1 MKNPNQVGFNVE
13 DTTVS
18 DWDDIGDY
26 FVKDDE
32 INIDSLH
39 DEKGNLTINHWNEAH
54 ADGELREKLHEY
66 WGSDEVKEIQG
77 DLREEQAK
85 ADEFTAQLQDIYD
98 SVEAGKGKIEKR
110 LQKGPND
117 EEIEVEY
124 FINEKGYTQN
134 LNVLK
139 KHQAEHLDWVKHYE
153 DKLTQGENEA
163 AFGVMQNTAIKNAEN
178 HASQL
183 SAEAKDIYE
192 QLSGLKEGEISAK
205 FNVLKIYDGNKI
217 KREPS
222 LEYQRDCLEDIF
234 NKLDSAE
241 AEKARA
247 ERLRNGEA
255 TEVADE
261 EKSTFDKEVE
271 KIEAKLYR
279 SEKLEKVNAA
289 IAKADEFFQEYRQE
303 GEYFGDIHK
312 RIVKELN
319 DTYHKKEEVEREYK
333 HPGLLQRI
341 KNIFPSARSKFINKY
356 ERQLDEL
363 SQKARDVSWV
373 SQVFREGARAQE
385 FKSKPYDE
393 RLKIA
398 SEEGER
404 YERVR
409 NKVQAEANKRL
420 LDMLKEQF

>member
-1 MKNPNQVGFNVE
+1 MKNPNQVGFNAE
-13 DTTVS
+13 DTTAS

-32 INIDSLH
+32 IDIDSLH

-85 ADEFTAQLQDIYD
+85 ADEFTTQLQDIYD

-110 LQKGPND
+110 LQKSPND

-163 AFGVMQNTAIKNAEN
+163 AFGVMQNTAIENAEN

-192 QLSGLKEGEISAK
+192 QLSGLKEGEISSK
-205 FNVLKIYDGNKI
+205 FQAFKIYDGRSGYKESLDSQTELI
-217 KREPS
+217 K
-222 LEYQRDCLEDIF
+222 DVFD
-234 NKLDSAE
+234 KLDNAE

-247 ERLRNGEA
+247 ERLRNS
-255 TEVADE
+255 EVAETADE
-261 EKSTFDKEVE
+261 EKSTFNKEAD
-271 KIEAKLYR
+271 KIEAQLYYDM
-279 SEKLEKVNAA
+279 EKKIIDATIDRANRT
-289 IAKADEFFQEYRQE
+289 IGKYQQD
-303 GEYFGDIHK
+303 GETARDVEDRLRRKFIEVDDT
-312 RIVKELN
+312 RIGL
-319 DTYHKKEEVEREYK
+319 EREHRNPSFAQK
-333 HPGLLQRI
+333 I
-341 KNIFPSARSKFINKY
+341 KNIFPSFRKKFNEQHAIKMYEVEKEVKEYKKALNILWEGQKAQKIMDMPYRERVENAVNKGRKY
-356 ERQLDEL
+356 EGTRT
-363 SQKARDVSWV
+363 
-373 SQVFREGARAQE
+373 
-385 FKSKPYDE
+385 
-393 RLKIA
+393 
-398 SEEGER
+398 
-404 YERVR
+404 
-409 NKVQAEANKRL
+409 KVQIEANKRL
-420 LDMLKEQF
+420 LDMLKERF